1 MFQVMRCREVQQ
13 KLSLLSQRLRV
24 LLNVCNVYSNRLT
37 KYLSRADREALREED
52 EDEGDEDGLV
62 SGGSQVLPVLS
73 NEVG

>member
-1 MFQVMRCREVQQ
+1 MRCREVQQ

-37 KYLSRADREALREED
+37 KYLSRVDREALKEED
-52 EDEGDEDGLV
+52 EDEDGLV
-62 SGGSQVLPVLS
+62 SGDIQVLPVLS

>member
-1 MFQVMRCREVQQ
+1 MRCREVQQ